1 MRSQV
6 IFYTQN
12 KTTTEDRFMKLNTS
26 RIRAYARTMDAGMR
40 TIEEVQEEYRVSVYI
55 ELIAT
60 YDWNLEMVDER
71 YVESVKKELEI
82 IEA

>member
-1 MRSQV
+1 M

-12 KTTTEDRFMKLNTS
+12 KTTMEDRYMKLNTS
-26 RIRAYARTMDAGMR
+26 RIRAYARTMDVGMR
-40 TIEEVQEEYRVSVYI
+40 TIEEVQEEYRVPVYI

-71 YVESVKKELEI
+71 YVEAVKKELRI